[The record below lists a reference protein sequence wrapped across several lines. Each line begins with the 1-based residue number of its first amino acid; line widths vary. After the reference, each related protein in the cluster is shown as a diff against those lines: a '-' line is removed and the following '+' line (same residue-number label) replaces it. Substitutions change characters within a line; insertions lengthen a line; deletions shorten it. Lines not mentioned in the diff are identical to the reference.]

1 MRHYGVRM
9 KKELHIAAV
18 LQHGPNGLRAN
29 HDPPDQ
35 RRVEQFVRLQ
45 AFIKLM
51 GWSRSTYYNRLRD
64 QAIPRPRSNGPR
76 TLGYF
81 ESEVAEIQRVLTTAT
96 PAVRVKRK

>member
-1 MRHYGVRM
+1 ME
-9 KKELHIAAV
+9 KDLHIAAV
-18 LQHGPNGLRAN
+18 LQHVPDGLRPT

-35 RRVEQFVRLQ
+35 RRVEQFIRLQ

-64 QAIPRPRSNGPR
+64 QALPPPRSNGPR

-81 ESEVAEIQRVLTTAT
+81 ESDVVEIQRALTAAT
-96 PAVRVKRK
+96 PARRVKRK